1 MANNVKIGT
10 LYYELNAGGNIL
22 DILNKSK
29 KEAIELGKTIDSIN
43 KKEVIKTSNESYN
56 NLIKAKRAAALMA
69 LETDRLAGAAAK
81 AALEQERLARVNEI
95 ASRSADRHAL
105 SQQKLAT
112 ETLRT
117 EAASKKLAASQSSFE
132 RAIGLT
138 NKTMF
143 SQKNL
148 LNQLSNAAGIY
159 FSIYEVARFVKNLA
173 QVSGEFEQQHI
184 ALRAILRDADSA
196 DRIFAQIK
204 DLSVVSPFTFKDLT
218 SYTKQLSAFQ
228 VPINELYDT
237 TKRLADVSAGLG
249 VDMSRIILAYGQVRS
264 ASVLRGQELRQFTEA
279 GIPLVDELARKFGEL
294 ENRVV
299 SASEVFDKISTR
311 QVPFEMVK
319 QVFQEMT
326 DEGGMFYNMQ
336 EKLSESLAG
345 KLSNLTDAYQ
355 IMLSDIGKANDG
367 ILKGGVEAL
376 TSLMNHWEA
385 FADILKTIIASYG
398 VYKASIIT
406 TNALQKVFGKELDFT
421 NAKLKIQ
428 SFLLKSN
435 PWGIA
440 LSAITAIV
448 GAIYSYVSSL
458 NRANRE
464 LLENIT
470 TLNKQKDSVNKIFE
484 ELKKVNEEQQN
495 VAKNI
500 KDANE
505 QQKQSNTLT
514 AKRARLLNELSQKEP
529 EVAKSIKDHADN
541 LEELIKVQERYNA
554 IMDAR
559 KFAEYVIKEP
569 GGWFD
574 DSLLDDL
581 KDFEE
586 QQNKTSLSAAKLELT
601 YTKIREELDK
611 VSKTGN
617 VSNIFG
623 EYKFPENIKREIDN
637 AMTSAENFANKVRS
651 VYDILY
657 NSKREN
663 TKASILFHKIFSED
677 DEKAVVKYIENL
689 ELLNIAEKEAEK
701 ELAEKGEAIRQNLS
715 LKGIDVYAKEN
726 EEYIRSFVKSLS
738 DLTEYGQ
745 KTILTKWNI
754 EFNGKSDP
762 EETLEGWRKELDEIT
777 GKKYTA
783 EIRASVDVKDAVKTL
798 QEQLKE
804 VNDDINKVKPILIN
818 AGYNFDTESLPS
830 ILNEQAKEINESFAR
845 QYKGLKSNQDSLIK
859 GLGLLGA
866 LPTEKTSG
874 KDAVTENLK
883 TQLDLIKDAI
893 SQYKKLRE
901 VMSEEN
907 AVNQVKSIPG
917 FEGVDTKYFKDNG
930 LETALIDSLN
940 KIQNRNTDA
949 ARKVRETWNKEL
961 RNIKADE
968 LTKNI
973 RKELSNIQDY
983 VDRYVSQYNLYEQL
997 LGTTGNRN
1005 LSFRLAFDADTQGLD
1020 ILDFMKGQLEKMLDS
1035 SGYEGLNFFDVL
1047 KMTDE
1052 QKNQL
1057 PNEIQSL
1064 FDSILKKSE
1073 EMKNQTKVQ
1082 VAEAINEYQKYEQE
1096 INSVISKYDD
1106 LIAKAKQLGLSQSD
1120 IGIIEKQKDS
1130 KISDLKFEQFK
1141 KSEDWAL
1148 AFEDLDRLS
1157 TATIKRL
1164 INSFEELKRSEKT
1177 MDIAN
1182 LKELGEVIEKLRG
1195 EVLDRNPFK
1204 ALKDSI
1210 EDYKTASGNLK
1221 DAQKQYD
1228 IIKNGGQVVKGWEF
1242 DKNTNKMIPVY
1253 KSLADAEKEV
1263 TEAQD
1268 KMKKSSKNVGD
1279 AFQVLTQK
1287 IIPVIGA
1294 ASEFTSA
1301 VSDAFAAFGNEDQAD
1316 KWGMASEVIGM
1327 FGQTISDVASKIMTG
1342 DFIGAALSVAALP
1355 AKLAAAFAEFH
1366 DKKLDR
1372 QIKESELQVKKL
1384 ENAYK
1389 NLEWQIER
1397 TYGED
1402 KFKKTGDLVGN
1413 LAAQQMEVAKQL
1425 DLERQKKNQDDEAI
1439 ADYEQQLI
1447 ELHQRMLELAED
1459 VRSQVFD
1466 SVSSMASQ
1474 LGDALT
1480 NAFIN
1485 GENAAKAWG
1494 DTVDDIILNI
1504 IKNMFAVKY
1513 IEPVIQEAFD
1523 KLDND
1528 VDISGAKRIER
1539 QAAINKANVDIKNI
1553 EDEWRRRGLDI
1564 VSEGNREK
1572 FMQAQ
1577 PEYQEYIKIQ
1587 KEIAQNQAEIDRLN
1601 EVTQK
1606 EQLDALKDTGK
1617 FIKEQ
1622 FPEMQEKWDAM
1633 SEGAGITPGSTTAEG
1648 ITKSTQSLTEETGNL
1663 LASYTNAIRADVSVI
1678 RKITEEGEI
1687 RRTNMIKV
1695 YMEALT
1701 QYPNV
1706 FNQIALMQA
1715 DIKRIEANTFRS
1727 ANNSDVILQGVNE
1740 MNTRFRQATTP
1751 GSGIKLNI

>member
-1 MANNVKIGT
+1 MANNVKVGT
-10 LYYELNAGGNIL
+10 LYYELNAGGNLL

-29 KEAIELGKTIDSIN
+29 KEAIDLGKTIESIN

-81 AALEQERLARVNEI
+81 AALEFEKLSNTNEI
-95 ASRSADRHAL
+95 AAKRMKEFAS

-117 EAASKKLAASQSSFE
+117 EAASKKLAASQSGFE

-159 FSIYEVARFVKNLA
+159 FSIYEVGHFVKNLA

-279 GIPLVDELARKFGEL
+279 GIPLVDELAKKFGEL

-319 QVFQEMT
+319 EVFQEMT

-440 LSAITAIV
+440 LSAITAVV

-601 YTKIREELDK
+601 YTKIREIIDQITKSGGYSKELNIGIGKDKLNEINQIIKSTDNYADK
-611 VSKTGN
+611 VLKIQKSLFDVIYSRSYVSTKFFDQKDLNNISDYSKSLTDLKN
-617 VSNIFG
+617 
-623 EYKFPENIKREIDN
+623 
-637 AMTSAENFANKVRS
+637 
-651 VYDILY
+651 
-657 NSKREN
+657 
-663 TKASILFHKIFSED
+663 
-677 DEKAVVKYIENL
+677 
-689 ELLNIAEKEAEK
+689 AEKEAEK
-701 ELAEKGEAIRQNLS
+701 ELTKIGEAIRQNLS

-798 QEQLKE
+798 QEKLKE

-830 ILNEQAKEINESFAR
+830 ILNEQAKEINESFIR

-883 TQLDLIKDAI
+883 TQLDLIKEAI

-907 AVNQVKSIPG
+907 AVNRVKSIPG
-917 FEGVDTKYFKDNG
+917 FESVDTKYFKDNG
-930 LETALIDSLN
+930 LETALTDSLN

-949 ARKVRETWNKEL
+949 AKKVRETWNKEL
-961 RNIKADE
+961 RNIKIDE
-968 LTKNI
+968 FSKNV
-973 RKELSNIQDY
+973 RKELSNIQEY
-983 VDRYVSQYNLYEQL
+983 IDRYVSQYNLYEQL
-997 LGTTGNRN
+997 FGMTGRKD
-1005 LSFRLAFDADTQGLD
+1005 LSWSIAFDADVQGLD
-1020 ILDFMKGQLEKMLDS
+1020 ILDFMKAQLEKMLDS
-1035 SGYEGLNFFDVL
+1035 SGYEGLNFFDIL
-1047 KMTDE
+1047 KLTNE
-1052 QKNQL
+1052 QKSEL
-1057 PNEIQSL
+1057 PKEIQNL
-1064 FDSILKKSE
+1064 FDTIIKKSE
-1073 EMKNQTKVQ
+1073 EMKNQTKIQ
-1082 VAEAINEYQKYEQE
+1082 VAKALNEYQTYEQE
-1096 INSVISKYDD
+1096 IQNVITKYDE
-1106 LIAKAKQLGLSQSD
+1106 LIKKAKEIGTSQAGINALENQKNKEVSD
-1120 IGIIEKQKDS
+1120 KR
-1130 KISDLKFEQFK
+1130 FEQLK
-1141 KSEDWAL
+1141 KSEDWVL

-1157 TATIKRL
+1157 TSTIKRL
-1164 INSFEELKRSEKT
+1164 IQSFEQLKESDKS
-1177 MDIAN
+1177 MDLVN
-1182 LKELGEVIEKLRG
+1182 MKELGQVIENLRR
-1195 EVLDRNPFK
+1195 EVLERNPFNALSKGIKDLAK
-1204 ALKDSI
+1204 AKEEVS
-1210 EDYKTASGNLK
+1210 
-1221 DAQKQYD
+1221 
-1228 IIKNGGQVVKGWEF
+1228 IIKGGGQIIESWEL
-1242 DKNTNKMIPVY
+1242 DKTTNTMIPKY
-1253 KSLADAEKEV
+1253 KSLAKAQNEVVEATDDIENSTEKLIEIF
-1263 TEAQD
+1263 
-1268 KMKKSSKNVGD
+1268 KS
-1279 AFQVLTQK
+1279 AITT
-1287 IIPVIGA
+1287 
-1294 ASEFTSA
+1294 ASELTSA
-1301 VSDAFAAFGNEDQAD
+1301 ISNAFAAFGNEDQAD
-1316 KWGMASEVIGM
+1316 KWDMASKTIGM
-1327 FGQTISDVASKIMTG
+1327 FTDIASKAASG
-1342 DFIGAALSVAALP
+1342 DFVGAALSALSLP

-1372 QIKESELQVKKL
+1372 QIEKSELQVKKL

-1389 NLEWQIER
+1389 NLEWEIER

-1402 KFKKTGDLVGN
+1402 KFKKTGELVGN

-1425 DLERQKKNQDDEAI
+1425 DLERQKKNKDDEAI
-1439 ADYEQQLI
+1439 ADYEQQII
-1447 ELHQRMLELAED
+1447 ELNHQMLELAEN
-1459 VRSQVFD
+1459 VRSKVFD
-1466 SVSSMASQ
+1466 SISSMASE
-1474 LGDALT
+1474 LSNAIV
-1480 NAFIN
+1480 NAFKN
-1485 GENAAKAWG
+1485 GENAATAWG
-1494 DTVDDIILNI
+1494 NTVDDIILNI
-1504 IKNMFAVKY
+1504 VKNMFAVKY
-1513 IEPVIQEAFD
+1513 IEPMIQEAFD

-1687 RRTNMIKV
+1687 RRANMIKV

>member
-1 MANNVKIGT
+1 MANNVKVGT

-29 KEAIELGKTIDSIN
+29 KEAIELGEIINSIN

-81 AALEQERLARVNEI
+81 AALEQERLAKAEANANLSQERQAKTLANLALRKVHLAKRNELLAKEQERLAKTTESLARSEEI
-95 ASRSADRHAL
+95 AIRSADKHAL

-117 EAASKKLAASQSSFE
+117 EAASKKLAASQSGFE

-159 FSIYEVARFVKNLA
+159 FSIYEVGRFVKNLA

-204 DLSVVSPFTFKDLT
+204 NLSVVSPFTFKDLT

-279 GIPLVDELARKFGEL
+279 GIPLVDELAKKFGEL

-319 QVFQEMT
+319 DVFQEMT

-376 TSLMNHWEA
+376 TSLMNHWKD
-385 FADILKTIIASYG
+385 FARILEIVITAYGSYKAAIILVNAAQKVQISLNTISFFMNLSKALGATASNATIAS
-398 VYKASIIT
+398 VAMKSLTTTMLANPAMLFATAISAIVTSFVLFNKEAKNTEEILSDLNKASDEYLNLIDGQNNRVEKLLNT
-406 TNALQKVFGKELDFT
+406 YESLHGKTNLTESEQNKLNYTIKELSSIVPE
-421 NAKLKIQ
+421 AI
-428 SFLLKSN
+428 KSLDEY
-435 PWGIA
+435 GKVLDI
-440 LSAITAIV
+440 
-448 GAIYSYVSSL
+448 
-458 NRANRE
+458 
-464 LLENIT
+464 
-470 TLNKQKDSVNKIFE
+470 DS
-484 ELKKVNEEQQN
+484 
-495 VAKNI
+495 
-500 KDANE
+500 
-505 QQKQSNTLT
+505 
-514 AKRARLLNELSQKEP
+514 
-529 EVAKSIKDHADN
+529 
-541 LEELIKVQERYNA
+541 ELIKQYT
-554 IMDAR
+554 
-559 KFAEYVIKEP
+559 
-569 GGWFD
+569 
-574 DSLLDDL
+574 
-581 KDFEE
+581 EE
-586 QQNKTSLSAAKLELT
+586 QKQYARERLKNNMEDAK
-601 YTKIREELDK
+601 
-611 VSKTGN
+611 
-617 VSNIFG
+617 
-623 EYKFPENIKREIDN
+623 
-637 AMTSAENFANKVRS
+637 
-651 VYDILY
+651 
-657 NSKREN
+657 
-663 TKASILFHKIFSED
+663 
-677 DEKAVVKYIENL
+677 
-689 ELLNIAEKEAEK
+689 K
-701 ELAEKGEAIRQNLS
+701 EL
-715 LKGIDVYAKEN
+715 
-726 EEYIRSFVKSLS
+726 
-738 DLTEYGQ
+738 
-745 KTILTKWNI
+745 
-754 EFNGKSDP
+754 
-762 EETLEGWRKELDEIT
+762 
-777 GKKYTA
+777 
-783 EIRASVDVKDAVKTL
+783 
-798 QEQLKE
+798 EQLKE
-804 VNDDINKVKPILIN
+804 QQAELSSIINNGVALYSRPGEFIGYSKLEGEALKKYQNERADIADKITSLNNQLIKSQKLLNDVLSETPNTEPIKEWVKIANEIAQKDN
-818 AGYNFDTESLPS
+818 AGFEFKVRTDETQLDYIGRLVDSYKEYEEQLKKLSYVNMSEAETIDALTQKIGILKQVFAALGVDIQNFQKGGS
-830 ILNEQAKEINESFAR
+830 NEKN
-845 QYKGLKSNQDSLIK
+845 
-859 GLGLLGA
+859 
-866 LPTEKTSG
+866 

-907 AVNQVKSIPG
+907 AVNRVKSIPG
-917 FEGVDTKYFKDNG
+917 FESVDTKYFKDNG
-930 LETALIDSLN
+930 LETALTDSLN

-949 ARKVRETWNKEL
+949 AKKVRETWNKEL
-961 RNIKADE
+961 RNIKIDE
-968 LTKNI
+968 FSKNV
-973 RKELSNIQDY
+973 RKELSNIQEY
-983 VDRYVSQYNLYEQL
+983 IDRYVSQYNLYEQL
-997 LGTTGNRN
+997 FGMTGRKD
-1005 LSFRLAFDADTQGLD
+1005 LSWSIAFDADVQGLD
-1020 ILDFMKGQLEKMLDS
+1020 ILDFMKAQLEKMLDS
-1035 SGYEGLNFFDVL
+1035 SGYEGLNFFDIL
-1047 KMTDE
+1047 KLTNE
-1052 QKNQL
+1052 QKSEL
-1057 PNEIQSL
+1057 PKEIQNL
-1064 FDSILKKSE
+1064 FDTIIKKSE
-1073 EMKNQTKVQ
+1073 EMKNQTKIQ
-1082 VAEAINEYQKYEQE
+1082 VAKALNEYQTYEQE
-1096 INSVISKYDD
+1096 IQNVITKYDE
-1106 LIAKAKQLGLSQSD
+1106 LIKKAKEIGTSQAGINALENQKNKEVSD
-1120 IGIIEKQKDS
+1120 KR
-1130 KISDLKFEQFK
+1130 FEQLK
-1141 KSEDWAL
+1141 KSEDWVL

-1157 TATIKRL
+1157 TSTIKRL
-1164 INSFEELKRSEKT
+1164 IQSFEQLKESDKS
-1177 MDIAN
+1177 MDLVN
-1182 LKELGEVIEKLRG
+1182 MKELGQVIENLRR
-1195 EVLDRNPFK
+1195 EVLERNPFNALSKGIKDLAK
-1204 ALKDSI
+1204 AKEEVS
-1210 EDYKTASGNLK
+1210 
-1221 DAQKQYD
+1221 
-1228 IIKNGGQVVKGWEF
+1228 IIKGGGQIIESWEL
-1242 DKNTNKMIPVY
+1242 DKTTNTMIPKY
-1253 KSLADAEKEV
+1253 KSLAKAQNEVVEATDDIENSTEKLIEIF
-1263 TEAQD
+1263 
-1268 KMKKSSKNVGD
+1268 KS
-1279 AFQVLTQK
+1279 AITT
-1287 IIPVIGA
+1287 
-1294 ASEFTSA
+1294 ASELTSA
-1301 VSDAFAAFGNEDQAD
+1301 ISNAFAAFGNEDQAD
-1316 KWGMASEVIGM
+1316 KWDMASKTIGM
-1327 FGQTISDVASKIMTG
+1327 FTDIASKAASG
-1342 DFIGAALSVAALP
+1342 DFVGAALSALSLP

-1372 QIKESELQVKKL
+1372 QIEKSELQVKKL

-1389 NLEWQIER
+1389 NLEWEIER

-1402 KFKKTGDLVGN
+1402 KFKKTGELVGN

-1425 DLERQKKNQDDEAI
+1425 DLERQKKNKDDEAI
-1439 ADYEQQLI
+1439 ADYEQQII
-1447 ELHQRMLELAED
+1447 ELNHQMLELAEN
-1459 VRSQVFD
+1459 VRSKVFD
-1466 SVSSMASQ
+1466 SISSMASE
-1474 LGDALT
+1474 LSNAIV
-1480 NAFIN
+1480 NAFKN
-1485 GENAAKAWG
+1485 GENAATAWG
-1494 DTVDDIILNI
+1494 NTVDDIILNI
-1504 IKNMFAVKY
+1504 VKNMFAVKY
-1513 IEPVIQEAFD
+1513 IEPMIQEAFD

-1687 RRTNMIKV
+1687 RRANMIKV

>member
-1 MANNVKIGT
+1 MANNVKVGT
-10 LYYELNAGGNIL
+10 LYYELNAGGNLL

-29 KEAIELGKTIDSIN
+29 KEAIDLGKTIESIN

-117 EAASKKLAASQSSFE
+117 EAASKKLAASQSGFE

-159 FSIYEVARFVKNLA
+159 FSIYEVGRFVKNLA

-279 GIPLVDELARKFGEL
+279 GIPLVDELAKKFGKL
-294 ENRVV
+294 ENEAV

-319 QVFQEMT
+319 EVFQEMT

-574 DSLLDDL
+574 DSLLDNL

-601 YTKIREELDK
+601 YTKIREIIDQITKSGGYSKELNIGIGKDKLNEINQIIKSTDNYADK
-611 VSKTGN
+611 VLKIQKSLFDVIYSRSYVSTKFFDQKDLNNISDYSKSLTDLKN
-617 VSNIFG
+617 
-623 EYKFPENIKREIDN
+623 E
-637 AMTSAENFANKVRS
+637 
-651 VYDILY
+651 
-657 NSKREN
+657 
-663 TKASILFHKIFSED
+663 
-677 DEKAVVKYIENL
+677 
-689 ELLNIAEKEAEK
+689 EKEAEK
-701 ELAEKGEAIRQNLS
+701 ELTKIGEAIRQNLS

-798 QEQLKE
+798 QEKLKE
-804 VNDDINKVKPILIN
+804 VNDDINKIKPILIN

-830 ILNEQAKEINESFAR
+830 ILNEQAKEINESFIR

-883 TQLDLIKDAI
+883 TQLNLIKEAI

-907 AVNQVKSIPG
+907 AVNRVKSIPG
-917 FEGVDTKYFKDNG
+917 FESVDTKYFKDNG
-930 LETALIDSLN
+930 LETALTDSLN

-949 ARKVRETWNKEL
+949 AKKVRETWNKEL
-961 RNIKADE
+961 RNIKIDE
-968 LTKNI
+968 FSKNV
-973 RKELSNIQDY
+973 RKELFNIQEY
-983 VDRYVSQYNLYEQL
+983 IDRYVSQYNLYEQL
-997 LGTTGNRN
+997 FGMTGRKD
-1005 LSFRLAFDADTQGLD
+1005 LSWSIAFDADVQGLD
-1020 ILDFMKGQLEKMLDS
+1020 ILDFMKAQLEKMLDS
-1035 SGYEGLNFFDVL
+1035 SGYEGLNFFDIL
-1047 KMTDE
+1047 KLTNE
-1052 QKNQL
+1052 QKSEL
-1057 PNEIQSL
+1057 PKEIQNL
-1064 FDSILKKSE
+1064 FDTIIKKSE
-1073 EMKNQTKVQ
+1073 EMKNQTKIQ
-1082 VAEAINEYQKYEQE
+1082 VAKALNEYQTYEQE
-1096 INSVISKYDD
+1096 IQNVITKYDE
-1106 LIAKAKQLGLSQSD
+1106 LIKKAKEIGTSQAGINALENQKNKEVSD
-1120 IGIIEKQKDS
+1120 KR
-1130 KISDLKFEQFK
+1130 FEQLK
-1141 KSEDWAL
+1141 KSEDWVL

-1157 TATIKRL
+1157 TSTIKRL
-1164 INSFEELKRSEKT
+1164 IQSFEQLKESDKS
-1177 MDIAN
+1177 MDLVN
-1182 LKELGEVIEKLRG
+1182 MKELGQVIENLRR
-1195 EVLDRNPFK
+1195 EVLERNPFNALSKGIKDLAK
-1204 ALKDSI
+1204 AKEEVS
-1210 EDYKTASGNLK
+1210 
-1221 DAQKQYD
+1221 
-1228 IIKNGGQVVKGWEF
+1228 IIKGGGQIIESWEL
-1242 DKNTNKMIPVY
+1242 DKTTNTMIPKY
-1253 KSLADAEKEV
+1253 KSLAKAQNEVVEATNDIENSTEKLIEIF
-1263 TEAQD
+1263 
-1268 KMKKSSKNVGD
+1268 KS
-1279 AFQVLTQK
+1279 AITT
-1287 IIPVIGA
+1287 
-1294 ASEFTSA
+1294 ASELTSA
-1301 VSDAFAAFGNEDQAD
+1301 ISNAFAAFGNEDQAD
-1316 KWGMASEVIGM
+1316 KWDMASKTIGM
-1327 FGQTISDVASKIMTG
+1327 FTDIASKAASG
-1342 DFIGAALSVAALP
+1342 DFVGAALSALSLP

-1372 QIKESELQVKKL
+1372 QIEKSALQVKKL

-1389 NLEWQIER
+1389 NLEWEIER

-1402 KFKKTGDLVGN
+1402 KFKKTGELVGN

-1425 DLERQKKNQDDEAI
+1425 DLERQKKNKDDEAI
-1439 ADYEQQLI
+1439 ADYEQQII
-1447 ELHQRMLELAED
+1447 ELNHQMLELAEN
-1459 VRSQVFD
+1459 VRSKVFD
-1466 SVSSMASQ
+1466 SISSMASE
-1474 LGDALT
+1474 LSNAIV
-1480 NAFIN
+1480 NAFKN
-1485 GENAAKAWG
+1485 GENAATAWG
-1494 DTVDDIILNI
+1494 NTVDDIILNI
-1504 IKNMFAVKY
+1504 VKNMFAVKY
-1513 IEPVIQEAFD
+1513 IEPMIQEAFD

>member
-1 MANNVKIGT
+1 MANNVKVGT

-29 KEAIELGKTIDSIN
+29 KEAIELGEIINSIN

-117 EAASKKLAASQSSFE
+117 EAASKKLAASQSGFE

-159 FSIYEVARFVKNLA
+159 FSIYEVGRFVKNLA

-279 GIPLVDELARKFGEL
+279 GIPLVDELAKKFGKL
-294 ENRVV
+294 ENEAV

-319 QVFQEMT
+319 EVFQEMT

-574 DSLLDDL
+574 DSLLDNL

-601 YTKIREELDK
+601 YTKIREIIDQITKSGGYSKELNIGIGKDKLNEINQIIKSTDNYADK
-611 VSKTGN
+611 VLKIQKSLFDVIYSRSYVSTKFFDQKDLNNISDYSKSLTDLKN
-617 VSNIFG
+617 
-623 EYKFPENIKREIDN
+623 E
-637 AMTSAENFANKVRS
+637 
-651 VYDILY
+651 
-657 NSKREN
+657 
-663 TKASILFHKIFSED
+663 
-677 DEKAVVKYIENL
+677 
-689 ELLNIAEKEAEK
+689 EKEAEK
-701 ELAEKGEAIRQNLS
+701 ELTKIGEAIRQNLS

-798 QEQLKE
+798 QEKLKE
-804 VNDDINKVKPILIN
+804 VNDDINKIKPILIN

-830 ILNEQAKEINESFAR
+830 ILNEQAKEINESFIR

-883 TQLDLIKDAI
+883 TQLDLIKEAI

-907 AVNQVKSIPG
+907 AVNRVKSIPG
-917 FEGVDTKYFKDNG
+917 FESVDTKYFKDNG
-930 LETALIDSLN
+930 LETALTDSLN

-949 ARKVRETWNKEL
+949 AKKVRETWNKEL
-961 RNIKADE
+961 RNIKIDE
-968 LTKNI
+968 FSKNV
-973 RKELSNIQDY
+973 RKELSNIQEY
-983 VDRYVSQYNLYEQL
+983 IDRYVSQYNLYEQL
-997 LGTTGNRN
+997 FGMTGRKD
-1005 LSFRLAFDADTQGLD
+1005 LSWSIAFDADIQGLD
-1020 ILDFMKGQLEKMLDS
+1020 ILDFMKAQLEKMLDS
-1035 SGYEGLNFFDVL
+1035 SGYEGLNFFDIL
-1047 KMTDE
+1047 KLTNE
-1052 QKNQL
+1052 QKSEL
-1057 PNEIQSL
+1057 PKEIQNL
-1064 FDSILKKSE
+1064 FDTIIKKSE
-1073 EMKNQTKVQ
+1073 EMKNQTKIQ
-1082 VAEAINEYQKYEQE
+1082 VAKALNEYQTYEQE
-1096 INSVISKYDD
+1096 IQNVITKYDE
-1106 LIAKAKQLGLSQSD
+1106 LIKKAKEIGTSQAGINALENQKNKEVSD
-1120 IGIIEKQKDS
+1120 KR
-1130 KISDLKFEQFK
+1130 FEQLK
-1141 KSEDWAL
+1141 KSEDWVL

-1157 TATIKRL
+1157 TSTIKRL
-1164 INSFEELKRSEKT
+1164 IQSFEQLKESDKS
-1177 MDIAN
+1177 MDLVN
-1182 LKELGEVIEKLRG
+1182 MKELGQVIENLRR
-1195 EVLDRNPFK
+1195 EVLERNPFK
-1204 ALKDSI
+1204 ALSKGIKDLAKAKEEVS
-1210 EDYKTASGNLK
+1210 
-1221 DAQKQYD
+1221 
-1228 IIKNGGQVVKGWEF
+1228 IIKGGGQIIESWEL
-1242 DKNTNKMIPVY
+1242 DKTTNTMIPKY
-1253 KSLADAEKEV
+1253 KSLAKVQNEVVEATDDIENSTEKLIEIF
-1263 TEAQD
+1263 
-1268 KMKKSSKNVGD
+1268 KSAITS
-1279 AFQVLTQK
+1279 
-1287 IIPVIGA
+1287 
-1294 ASEFTSA
+1294 ASELTSA
-1301 VSDAFAAFGNEDQAD
+1301 VSNAFAAFGNEDQAD
-1316 KWGMASEVIGM
+1316 KWGMASEAIEM
-1327 FGQTISDVASKIMTG
+1327 FGDTISDVASKIMTG
-1342 DFIGAALSVAALP
+1342 DFIGAALSIAALP

-1372 QIKESELQVKKL
+1372 QIEKSALQVKKL

-1402 KFKKTGDLVGN
+1402 KFKKTGES
-1413 LAAQQMEVAKQL
+1413 LANIRQQQAEISRQL

-1439 ADYEQQLI
+1439 ADYEQQSI
-1447 ELHQRMLELAED
+1447 ELEQQAAE
-1459 VRSQVFD
+1459 VIENVKSQVFD

-1474 LGDALT
+1474 LGNALT
-1480 NAFIN
+1480 DAFRN

-1494 DTVDDIILNI
+1494 DTVDDIIANVI
-1504 IKNMFAVKY
+1504 TNMFVVKY
-1513 IEPVIQEAFD
+1513 IEPKIKEMMDQ
-1523 KLDND
+1523 LDID
-1528 VDISGAKRIER
+1528 ADLSGAKRLEY
-1539 QAAINKANVDIKNI
+1539 QNALNKAEIDRDRILN
-1553 EDEWRRRGLDI
+1553 EWWLRQQRGNFN
-1564 VSEGNREK
+1564 G
-1572 FMQAQ
+1572 MQNQ
-1577 PEYQEYIKIQ
+1577 PEYQEYIKILGEIEHYQ
-1587 KEIAQNQAEIDRLN
+1587 KEIARLN
-1601 EVTQK
+1601 GMSDEEISEYVK
-1606 EQLDALKDTGK
+1606 EFGTS
-1617 FIKEQ
+1617 IKELS
-1622 FPEMQEKWDAM
+1622 PMW
-1633 SEGAGITPGSTTAEG
+1633 SEDLAETLKAAGITPGSTTAEG
-1648 ITKSTQSLTEETGNL
+1648 ITKSAQSLTEETGNL

-1687 RRTNMIKV
+1687 RRANMIKV

>member
-1 MANNVKIGT
+1 MANNVKVGT
-10 LYYELNAGGNIL
+10 LYYELNAGGDLL

-43 KKEVIKTSNESYN
+43 KKEVIKSSNESYN

-69 LETDRLAGAAAK
+69 LETDRLAGTAAK
-81 AALEQERLARVNEI
+81 ASLEFEKLSKTSEI
-95 ASRSADRHAL
+95 VTKNMEEFAS

-117 EAASKKLAASQSSFE
+117 EAVSKKLAASQSSFE

-204 DLSVVSPFTFKDLT
+204 GLSVISPFTFKDLT

-367 ILKGGVEAL
+367 ILKGSVEAL
-376 TSLMNHWEA
+376 TSLMEHWET

-398 VYKASIIT
+398 VYKANIIA
-406 TNALQKVFGKELDFT
+406 TNVLQKVFGKELDFT
-421 NAKLKIQ
+421 NAKLKVQ

-448 GAIYSYVSSL
+448 GGIYTYVSSI
-458 NRANRE
+458 NRANE
-464 LLENIT
+464 EFLENIT
-470 TLNKQKDSVNKIFE
+470 TLNKQKDAVNNIFE
-484 ELKKVNEEQQN
+484 ELKKVNKEQQN
-495 VAKNI
+495 VTNNV

-505 QQKQSNTLT
+505 QQKQSNALA
-514 AKRARLLNELSQKEP
+514 AKRARLLDELSQKEP

-554 IMDAR
+554 IMNAR

-574 DSLLDDL
+574 DGLLDDL

-586 QQNKTSLSAAKLELT
+586 QQNKTNLSAAKLELT
-601 YTKIREELDK
+601 YTKIREIIDQITRSGGYSKELNIGIGKNKLNEINQIIKSTDNYADK
-611 VSKTGN
+611 VIKIQKSLFDVIYSRSYVSTKFFDQKDLNNIREYSKSLTDL
-617 VSNIFG
+617 
-623 EYKFPENIKREIDN
+623 EN
-637 AMTSAENFANKVRS
+637 S
-651 VYDILY
+651 
-657 NSKREN
+657 
-663 TKASILFHKIFSED
+663 
-677 DEKAVVKYIENL
+677 
-689 ELLNIAEKEAEK
+689 EKEVEK
-701 ELAEKGEAIRQNLS
+701 ELTETGEKIRQNLS
-715 LKGIDVYAKEN
+715 LNGIDVYAKEN
-726 EEYIRSFVKSLS
+726 EEDVRSFVKSLS

-783 EIRASVDVKDAVKTL
+783 EIKASVDVKDAVKTL

-830 ILNEQAKEINESFAR
+830 ILNEQAKEINESFVR

-883 TQLDLIKDAI
+883 TQLDLIKEAI

-907 AVNQVKSIPG
+907 AVNQVKSILG

-961 RNIKADE
+961 RNIKTDE

-997 LGTTGNRN
+997 FGMTGRKD
-1005 LSFRLAFDADTQGLD
+1005 LSWSIAFDADVQGLD
-1020 ILDFMKGQLEKMLDS
+1020 ILDFMKAQLEKMLDS
-1035 SGYEGLNFFDVL
+1035 SGYERLNFFDIL
-1047 KMTDE
+1047 KLTNK
-1052 QKNQL
+1052 QKSEL
-1057 PNEIQSL
+1057 PKEIQNL
-1064 FDSILKKSE
+1064 FNTIIKKSE
-1073 EMKNQTKVQ
+1073 EMKNQTKIQ
-1082 VAEAINEYQKYEQE
+1082 VAKALNEYQTYEQE
-1096 INSVISKYDD
+1096 IQNVITKYDE
-1106 LIAKAKQLGLSQSD
+1106 LIKKAKEIGTSQAGINALENQKNKEVSD
-1120 IGIIEKQKDS
+1120 KR
-1130 KISDLKFEQFK
+1130 FEQLK
-1141 KSEDWAL
+1141 KSEDWVL

-1157 TATIKRL
+1157 TSTIERL
-1164 INSFEELKRSEKT
+1164 IQNFEQLKESDKS
-1177 MDIAN
+1177 MDLVN
-1182 LKELGEVIEKLRG
+1182 MKELGQVIENLRR
-1195 EVLDRNPFK
+1195 EVLERNPFK
-1204 ALKDSI
+1204 ALSKSI
-1210 EDYKTASGNLK
+1210 TAYRNSSKKLAK
-1221 DAQKQYD
+1221 AKEEVS
-1228 IIKNGGQVVKGWEF
+1228 IIKEGGQIIESWEL
-1242 DKNTNKMIPVY
+1242 DKTTNTIIPKY
-1253 KSLADAEKEV
+1253 KSLAKASADVEK
-1263 TEAQD
+1263 AQEGQR
-1268 KMKKSSKNVGD
+1268 KSFKDLMDIEDDYIKITASAIASTSELASAISN
-1279 AFQVLTQK
+1279 AFT
-1287 IIPVIGA
+1287 
-1294 ASEFTSA
+1294 
-1301 VSDAFAAFGNEDQAD
+1301 AFGNDEQAD
-1316 KWGMASEVIGM
+1316 KWDMASKTIGM
-1327 FGQTISDVASKIMTG
+1327 IGNIASQVASGNIV
-1342 DFIGAALSVAALP
+1342 GAAISTLALP
-1355 AKLAAAFAEFH
+1355 ANLAAAFAEFH

-1372 QIKESELQVKKL
+1372 QIEESELQVKKL

-1389 NLEWQIER
+1389 NLEWEIER

-1402 KFKKTGDLVGN
+1402 KFKKTGELVGN

-1425 DLERQKKNQDDEAI
+1425 DLERQKKNKDDEAI
-1439 ADYEQQLI
+1439 ADYEQQII
-1447 ELHQRMLELAED
+1447 ELNHQMLELAEN
-1459 VRSQVFD
+1459 VRSKVFD
-1466 SVSSMASQ
+1466 SISSMASE
-1474 LGDALT
+1474 LSNAIV
-1480 NAFIN
+1480 NAFKN
-1485 GENAAKAWG
+1485 GENAATAWG
-1494 DTVDDIILNI
+1494 NTVDDIILNI
-1504 IKNMFAVKY
+1504 VKNMFAVKY
-1513 IEPVIQEAFD
+1513 IEPMIQEAFD

-1539 QAAINKANVDIKNI
+1539 QAAIDKANVDIKNI
-1553 EDEWRRRGLDI
+1553 ENEWKRRGLDR

-1606 EQLDALKDTGK
+1606 EQLDALKDTGE

-1622 FPEMQEKWDAM
+1622 FPEIQEKWDAM
-1633 SEGAGITPGSTTAEG
+1633 AEGAGITPGSTTAEG
-1648 ITKSTQSLTEETGNL
+1648 ITKSAQSLTEETGNL

-1678 RKITEEGEI
+1678 RRIAEEGEI
-1687 RRTNMIKV
+1687 RRANMIKV

>member
-1 MANNVKIGT
+1 MANNVKVGT
-10 LYYELNAGGNIL
+10 LYYELNAGGNLL

-29 KEAIELGKTIDSIN
+29 KEAIDLGKTIESIN
-43 KKEVIKTSNESYN
+43 KKEFIKTSNKSYN
-56 NLIKAKRAAALMA
+56 NLTKAKRVAALMA

-117 EAASKKLAASQSSFE
+117 EAASKKLAASQSGFE

-159 FSIYEVARFVKNLA
+159 FSIYEVGRFVKNLA

-204 DLSVVSPFTFKDLT
+204 DLSVISPFTFKDLT

-279 GIPLVDELARKFGEL
+279 GIPLVDELAKKFGEL

-319 QVFQEMT
+319 DVFQEMT

-435 PWGIA
+435 PWSIA

-754 EFNGKSDP
+754 EFNGKSNP

-798 QEQLKE
+798 QEKLKE
-804 VNDDINKVKPILIN
+804 VNDDINKIKPILIN

-830 ILNEQAKEINESFAR
+830 ILNEQAKEINESFIR

-883 TQLDLIKDAI
+883 TQLNLIKEAI

-907 AVNQVKSIPG
+907 AVNRVKSIPG
-917 FEGVDTKYFKDNG
+917 FESVDTKYFKDNG
-930 LETALIDSLN
+930 LETALTDSLN

-949 ARKVRETWNKEL
+949 AKKVRETWNKEL
-961 RNIKADE
+961 RNIKIDE
-968 LTKNI
+968 FSKNV
-973 RKELSNIQDY
+973 RKELFNIQEY
-983 VDRYVSQYNLYEQL
+983 IDRYVSQYNLYEQL
-997 LGTTGNRN
+997 FGMTGRKD
-1005 LSFRLAFDADTQGLD
+1005 LSWSIAFDADVQGLD
-1020 ILDFMKGQLEKMLDS
+1020 ILDFMKAQLEKMLDS
-1035 SGYEGLNFFDVL
+1035 SGYEGLNFFDIL
-1047 KMTDE
+1047 KLTNE
-1052 QKNQL
+1052 QKSEL
-1057 PNEIQSL
+1057 PKEIQNL
-1064 FDSILKKSE
+1064 FDTIIKKSE
-1073 EMKNQTKVQ
+1073 EMKNQTKIQ
-1082 VAEAINEYQKYEQE
+1082 VAKALNEYQTYEQE
-1096 INSVISKYDD
+1096 IQNVITKYDE
-1106 LIAKAKQLGLSQSD
+1106 LIKKAKEIGTSQAGINALENQKNKEVSD
-1120 IGIIEKQKDS
+1120 KR
-1130 KISDLKFEQFK
+1130 FEQLK
-1141 KSEDWAL
+1141 KSEDWVL

-1157 TATIKRL
+1157 TSTIKRL
-1164 INSFEELKRSEKT
+1164 IQSFEQLKESDKS
-1177 MDIAN
+1177 MDLVN
-1182 LKELGEVIEKLRG
+1182 MKELGQVIENLRR
-1195 EVLDRNPFK
+1195 EVLERNPFNALSKGIKDLAK
-1204 ALKDSI
+1204 AKEEVS
-1210 EDYKTASGNLK
+1210 
-1221 DAQKQYD
+1221 
-1228 IIKNGGQVVKGWEF
+1228 IIKGGGQIIESWEL
-1242 DKNTNKMIPVY
+1242 DKTTNTMIPKY
-1253 KSLADAEKEV
+1253 KSLAKAQNEVVEATNDIENSTEKLIEIF
-1263 TEAQD
+1263 
-1268 KMKKSSKNVGD
+1268 KS
-1279 AFQVLTQK
+1279 AITT
-1287 IIPVIGA
+1287 
-1294 ASEFTSA
+1294 ASELTSA
-1301 VSDAFAAFGNEDQAD
+1301 ISNAFAAFGNEDQAD
-1316 KWGMASEVIGM
+1316 KWDMASKTIGM
-1327 FGQTISDVASKIMTG
+1327 FTDIASKAASG
-1342 DFIGAALSVAALP
+1342 DFVGAALSALSLP

-1372 QIKESELQVKKL
+1372 QIEKSALQVKKL

-1389 NLEWQIER
+1389 NLEWEIER

-1402 KFKKTGDLVGN
+1402 KFKKTGELVGN

-1425 DLERQKKNQDDEAI
+1425 DLERQKKNKDDEAI
-1439 ADYEQQLI
+1439 ADYEQQII
-1447 ELHQRMLELAED
+1447 ELNHQMLELAEN
-1459 VRSQVFD
+1459 VRSKVFD
-1466 SVSSMASQ
+1466 SISSMASE
-1474 LGDALT
+1474 LSNAIV
-1480 NAFIN
+1480 NAFKN
-1485 GENAAKAWG
+1485 GENAATAWG
-1494 DTVDDIILNI
+1494 NTVDDIILNI
-1504 IKNMFAVKY
+1504 VKNMFAVKY
-1513 IEPVIQEAFD
+1513 IEPMIQEAFD

>member
-1 MANNVKIGT
+1 MANNVKVGT
-10 LYYELNAGGNIL
+10 LYYELNAGGNLL

-29 KEAIELGKTIDSIN
+29 KEAIDLGKTIESIN

-117 EAASKKLAASQSSFE
+117 EAASKKLAASQSGFE

-159 FSIYEVARFVKNLA
+159 FSIYEVGRFVKNLA

-279 GIPLVDELARKFGEL
+279 GIPLVDELAKKFGEL

-319 QVFQEMT
+319 EVFQEMT

-376 TSLMNHWEA
+376 TSLMNHWKD
-385 FADILKTIIASYG
+385 FARILEIVITAYGSYKAAIILVNAAQKVQISLNTISFFMNLSKALGATASNATIAS
-398 VYKASIIT
+398 VAMKSLTTTMLANPAMLFATAISAIVTSFVLFNKEAKNTEEILSDLNKASDEYLNLIDGQNNRVEKLLNT
-406 TNALQKVFGKELDFT
+406 YESLHGKTNLTESEQNKLNYTIKELSSIVPE
-421 NAKLKIQ
+421 AI
-428 SFLLKSN
+428 KSLDEY
-435 PWGIA
+435 GKVLDI
-440 LSAITAIV
+440 
-448 GAIYSYVSSL
+448 
-458 NRANRE
+458 
-464 LLENIT
+464 
-470 TLNKQKDSVNKIFE
+470 DS
-484 ELKKVNEEQQN
+484 
-495 VAKNI
+495 
-500 KDANE
+500 
-505 QQKQSNTLT
+505 
-514 AKRARLLNELSQKEP
+514 
-529 EVAKSIKDHADN
+529 
-541 LEELIKVQERYNA
+541 ELIKQYT
-554 IMDAR
+554 
-559 KFAEYVIKEP
+559 
-569 GGWFD
+569 
-574 DSLLDDL
+574 
-581 KDFEE
+581 EE
-586 QQNKTSLSAAKLELT
+586 QKQYAHERLKNNMEDAK
-601 YTKIREELDK
+601 
-611 VSKTGN
+611 
-617 VSNIFG
+617 
-623 EYKFPENIKREIDN
+623 
-637 AMTSAENFANKVRS
+637 
-651 VYDILY
+651 
-657 NSKREN
+657 
-663 TKASILFHKIFSED
+663 
-677 DEKAVVKYIENL
+677 
-689 ELLNIAEKEAEK
+689 K
-701 ELAEKGEAIRQNLS
+701 EL
-715 LKGIDVYAKEN
+715 
-726 EEYIRSFVKSLS
+726 
-738 DLTEYGQ
+738 
-745 KTILTKWNI
+745 
-754 EFNGKSDP
+754 
-762 EETLEGWRKELDEIT
+762 
-777 GKKYTA
+777 
-783 EIRASVDVKDAVKTL
+783 
-798 QEQLKE
+798 EQLKE
-804 VNDDINKVKPILIN
+804 QQAELSSIINNGVALYSRPGEFIGYSKLEGEALKKYQNERADIADKITSLNNQLIKSQKLLNDVLSETPNTEPIKEWVKIANEIAQKDN
-818 AGYNFDTESLPS
+818 AGFEFKVRTDETQLDYIGRLVDSYKEYEEQLKKLSYVNMSEAETIDALTQKIGILKQVFAALGVDIQNFQKGGS
-830 ILNEQAKEINESFAR
+830 NEKN
-845 QYKGLKSNQDSLIK
+845 
-859 GLGLLGA
+859 
-866 LPTEKTSG
+866 

-883 TQLDLIKDAI
+883 TQLDLIKEAI

-907 AVNQVKSIPG
+907 AVNRVKSIPG
-917 FEGVDTKYFKDNG
+917 FESVDTKYFKDNG
-930 LETALIDSLN
+930 LETALTDSLN

-949 ARKVRETWNKEL
+949 AKKVRETWNKEL
-961 RNIKADE
+961 RNIKIDE
-968 LTKNI
+968 FSKNV
-973 RKELSNIQDY
+973 RKELSNIQEY
-983 VDRYVSQYNLYEQL
+983 IDRYVSQYNLYEQL
-997 LGTTGNRN
+997 FGMTGRKD
-1005 LSFRLAFDADTQGLD
+1005 LSWSIAFDADVQGLD
-1020 ILDFMKGQLEKMLDS
+1020 ILDFMKAQLEKMLDS
-1035 SGYEGLNFFDVL
+1035 SGYEGLNFFDIL
-1047 KMTDE
+1047 KLTNE
-1052 QKNQL
+1052 QKSEL
-1057 PNEIQSL
+1057 PKEIQNL
-1064 FDSILKKSE
+1064 FDTIIKKSE
-1073 EMKNQTKVQ
+1073 EMKNQTKIQ
-1082 VAEAINEYQKYEQE
+1082 VAKALNEYQTYEQE
-1096 INSVISKYDD
+1096 IQNVITKYDE
-1106 LIAKAKQLGLSQSD
+1106 LIKKAKEIGTSQAGINALENQKNKEVSD
-1120 IGIIEKQKDS
+1120 KR
-1130 KISDLKFEQFK
+1130 FEQLK
-1141 KSEDWAL
+1141 KSEDWVL

-1157 TATIKRL
+1157 TSTIKRL
-1164 INSFEELKRSEKT
+1164 IQSFEQLKESDKS
-1177 MDIAN
+1177 MDLVN
-1182 LKELGEVIEKLRG
+1182 MKELGQVIENLRR
-1195 EVLDRNPFK
+1195 EVLERNPFK
-1204 ALKDSI
+1204 ALSESITEYRNSSKDLAKAKEEVS
-1210 EDYKTASGNLK
+1210 
-1221 DAQKQYD
+1221 
-1228 IIKNGGQVVKGWEF
+1228 IIKGGGQIIESWEL
-1242 DKNTNKMIPVY
+1242 DKTTNTMIPKY
-1253 KSLADAEKEV
+1253 KSLAKASSDVEK
-1263 TEAQD
+1263 AQEGQR
-1268 KMKKSSKNVGD
+1268 KSFKDLIDIEDNYIKITASAIASTSELASAISN
-1279 AFQVLTQK
+1279 AFT
-1287 IIPVIGA
+1287 
-1294 ASEFTSA
+1294 
-1301 VSDAFAAFGNEDQAD
+1301 AFGNDEQAD
-1316 KWGMASEVIGM
+1316 KWGMASEAIGM
-1327 FGQTISDVASKIMTG
+1327 FGNIASQVASGNIA
-1342 DFIGAALSVAALP
+1342 GAAISALALP
-1355 AKLAAAFAEFH
+1355 ANLAAAFAEFH

-1372 QIKESELQVKKL
+1372 QIEKSELQVKKL

-1389 NLEWQIER
+1389 NLEWEIER

-1402 KFKKTGDLVGN
+1402 KFKKTGELVGN

-1425 DLERQKKNQDDEAI
+1425 DLERQKKNKDDEAI
-1439 ADYEQQLI
+1439 ADYEQQII
-1447 ELHQRMLELAED
+1447 ELNHQMLELAEN
-1459 VRSQVFD
+1459 VRSKVFD
-1466 SVSSMASQ
+1466 SISSMASE
-1474 LGDALT
+1474 LSNAIV
-1480 NAFIN
+1480 NAFKN
-1485 GENAAKAWG
+1485 GENAATAWG
-1494 DTVDDIILNI
+1494 NTVDDIILNI
-1504 IKNMFAVKY
+1504 VKNMFTVKY
-1513 IEPVIQEAFD
+1513 IEPMIQEAFD

-1553 EDEWRRRGLDI
+1553 EDEWRRRGLDA

-1622 FPEMQEKWDAM
+1622 FPEIQEKWDAM

-1648 ITKSTQSLTEETGNL
+1648 ITKSTQSLTEEPGNL

-1687 RRTNMIKV
+1687 RRANMIKV

>member
-1 MANNVKIGT
+1 MANNVKVGT
-10 LYYELNAGGNIL
+10 LYYELNAGGNLL

-29 KEAIELGKTIDSIN
+29 KEAIDLGKTIESIN
-43 KKEVIKTSNESYN
+43 KKEFIKTSNKSYN
-56 NLIKAKRAAALMA
+56 NLTKAKRVAALMA

-117 EAASKKLAASQSSFE
+117 EAASKKLAASQSGFE

-159 FSIYEVARFVKNLA
+159 FSIYEVGRFVKNLA

-204 DLSVVSPFTFKDLT
+204 DLSVISPFTFKDLT

-279 GIPLVDELARKFGEL
+279 GIPLVDELAKKFGEL

-319 QVFQEMT
+319 DVFQEMT

-601 YTKIREELDK
+601 YTKIREIIDQITKSGGYSKELNIGIGKDKLNEINQIIKSTDNYADK
-611 VSKTGN
+611 VLKIQKSLFDVIYSRSYVSTKFFDQKDLNNISDYSKSLTDLKN
-617 VSNIFG
+617 
-623 EYKFPENIKREIDN
+623 
-637 AMTSAENFANKVRS
+637 
-651 VYDILY
+651 
-657 NSKREN
+657 
-663 TKASILFHKIFSED
+663 
-677 DEKAVVKYIENL
+677 
-689 ELLNIAEKEAEK
+689 AEKEAEK
-701 ELAEKGEAIRQNLS
+701 ELTKIGEAIRQNLS

-762 EETLEGWRKELDEIT
+762 KETLEGWRKELDEIT

-798 QEQLKE
+798 QEKLKE
-804 VNDDINKVKPILIN
+804 VNDDINKIKPILIN

-830 ILNEQAKEINESFAR
+830 ILNEQAKEINESFIR

-883 TQLDLIKDAI
+883 TQLDLIKEAI

-907 AVNQVKSIPG
+907 AVNRVKSIPG
-917 FEGVDTKYFKDNG
+917 FESVNTKYFKDNG
-930 LETALIDSLN
+930 LETALTDSLN

-949 ARKVRETWNKEL
+949 AKKVRETWNKEL
-961 RNIKADE
+961 RNIKIDE
-968 LTKNI
+968 FSKNV
-973 RKELSNIQDY
+973 RKELSNIQEY
-983 VDRYVSQYNLYEQL
+983 IDRYVSQYNLYEQL
-997 LGTTGNRN
+997 FGMTGRKD
-1005 LSFRLAFDADTQGLD
+1005 LSWSIAFDADVQGLD
-1020 ILDFMKGQLEKMLDS
+1020 ILDFMKAQLEKMLDS
-1035 SGYEGLNFFDVL
+1035 SGYEGLNFFDIL
-1047 KMTDE
+1047 KLTTE
-1052 QKNQL
+1052 QKSEL
-1057 PNEIQSL
+1057 PKEIQNL
-1064 FDSILKKSE
+1064 FDTIIKKSE
-1073 EMKNQTKVQ
+1073 EMKNQTKIQ
-1082 VAEAINEYQKYEQE
+1082 VAKALNEYQTYEQE
-1096 INSVISKYDD
+1096 IQNVITKYDE
-1106 LIAKAKQLGLSQSD
+1106 LIKKAKEIGTSQAGINALENQKNKEVSD
-1120 IGIIEKQKDS
+1120 KR
-1130 KISDLKFEQFK
+1130 FEQLK
-1141 KSEDWAL
+1141 KSEDWVL

-1157 TATIKRL
+1157 TSTIKRL
-1164 INSFEELKRSEKT
+1164 IQSFEQLKESDKS
-1177 MDIAN
+1177 MDLVN
-1182 LKELGEVIEKLRG
+1182 MKELGQVIENLRR
-1195 EVLDRNPFK
+1195 EVLERNPFNALSKGIKDLAK
-1204 ALKDSI
+1204 AKEEVS
-1210 EDYKTASGNLK
+1210 
-1221 DAQKQYD
+1221 
-1228 IIKNGGQVVKGWEF
+1228 IIKGGGQIIESWEL
-1242 DKNTNKMIPVY
+1242 DKTTNTMIPKY
-1253 KSLADAEKEV
+1253 KSLAKAQNEVVEATNDIENSTEKLIEIF
-1263 TEAQD
+1263 
-1268 KMKKSSKNVGD
+1268 KS
-1279 AFQVLTQK
+1279 AITT
-1287 IIPVIGA
+1287 
-1294 ASEFTSA
+1294 ASELTSA
-1301 VSDAFAAFGNEDQAD
+1301 ISNAFAAFGNEDQAD
-1316 KWGMASEVIGM
+1316 KWDMASKTIGM
-1327 FGQTISDVASKIMTG
+1327 FTDIASKAASG
-1342 DFIGAALSVAALP
+1342 DFVGAALSALSLP

-1372 QIKESELQVKKL
+1372 QIEKSELQVKKL

-1389 NLEWQIER
+1389 NLEWEIER

-1402 KFKKTGDLVGN
+1402 KFKKTGELVGN

-1425 DLERQKKNQDDEAI
+1425 DLERQKKNKDDEAI
-1439 ADYEQQLI
+1439 ADYEQQII
-1447 ELHQRMLELAED
+1447 ELNHQMLELAEN
-1459 VRSQVFD
+1459 VRSKVFD
-1466 SVSSMASQ
+1466 SISSMASE
-1474 LGDALT
+1474 LSNAIV
-1480 NAFIN
+1480 NAFKN
-1485 GENAAKAWG
+1485 GENAATAWG
-1494 DTVDDIILNI
+1494 NTVDDIILNI
-1504 IKNMFAVKY
+1504 VKNMFAVKY
-1513 IEPVIQEAFD
+1513 IEPMIQEAFD

>member
-1 MANNVKIGT
+1 MANNVKVGT

-56 NLIKAKRAAALMA
+56 NLIEAKRAAALMA

-81 AALEQERLARVNEI
+81 AALEQE
-95 ASRSADRHAL
+95 
-105 SQQKLAT
+105 KLAT

-218 SYTKQLSAFQ
+218 NYTKQLSAFQ

-279 GIPLVDELARKFGEL
+279 GIPLVDELAKKFGEL

-376 TSLMNHWEA
+376 TSLMEHWET

-398 VYKASIIT
+398 VYKANIIA
-406 TNALQKVFGKELDFT
+406 TNVLQKVFGKELDFT
-421 NAKLKIQ
+421 NAKLKVQ

-448 GAIYSYVSSL
+448 GGIYTYVSSI
-458 NRANRE
+458 NRANEE

-470 TLNKQKDSVNKIFE
+470 TLNKQKDAVNNIFE
-484 ELKKVNEEQQN
+484 ELKKVNKEQQN
-495 VAKNI
+495 VTNNV

-505 QQKQSNTLT
+505 QQKQSNALA
-514 AKRARLLNELSQKEP
+514 AKRARLLDELSQKEP

-554 IMDAR
+554 IMNAR

-574 DSLLDDL
+574 DGLLGDL

-586 QQNKTSLSAAKLELT
+586 QQNKTSLSAAKLEST
-601 YTKIREELDK
+601 YTKIREIIDQITRNGGYSKELNIGIGKDKLNEINQIIKSTDNYADK
-611 VSKTGN
+611 VIKIQKSLLDVIYSRSYVSTKFFDQKERNNIIEYSKSLTDL
-617 VSNIFG
+617 
-623 EYKFPENIKREIDN
+623 K
-637 AMTSAENFANKVRS
+637 
-651 VYDILY
+651 
-657 NSKREN
+657 NS
-663 TKASILFHKIFSED
+663 
-677 DEKAVVKYIENL
+677 
-689 ELLNIAEKEAEK
+689 EKEVEK
-701 ELAEKGEAIRQNLS
+701 ELTETGEKIRQNLS
-715 LKGIDVYAKEN
+715 LNGIDVYAKEN
-726 EEYIRSFVKSLS
+726 EERVRSFVKSLS

-783 EIRASVDVKDAVKTL
+783 EIKASVDVKDAVKTL

-1005 LSFRLAFDADTQGLD
+1005 LSFRLAFDSDTQGLD

-1096 INSVISKYDD
+1096 IQVVTFKYDE

-1120 IGIIEKQKDS
+1120 IGIIEKQKES

-1157 TATIKRL
+1157 TATVKRL

-1177 MDIAN
+1177 MSVAN
-1182 LKELGEVIEKLRG
+1182 LKELGEVIEKLRE

-1210 EDYKTASGNLK
+1210 EDYKIASGNLK
-1221 DAQKQYD
+1221 NAQKQYD
-1228 IIKNGGQVVKGWEF
+1228 IIKNGGQVAKGWKF

-1263 TEAQD
+1263 TQAQD
-1268 KMKKSSKNVGD
+1268 EMKDSSKNVGD

-1316 KWGMASEVIGM
+1316 KWGMASEAIGM

-1474 LGDALT
+1474 LGEALT

-1513 IEPVIQEAFD
+1513 IEPVIKEAFD
-1523 KLDND
+1523 QLDKD
-1528 VDISGAKRIER
+1528 VDISGAKRLEY
-1539 QAAINKANVDIKNI
+1539 QAAINKADLDLKNI
-1553 EDEWRRRGLDI
+1553 ENEWIKRGLPEALAGKI
-1564 VSEGNREK
+1564 GTLINSEGSIGK
-1572 FMQAQ
+1572 FLRSQ
-1577 PEYQEYIKIQ
+1577 PELQEYLKIQ
-1587 KEIAQNQAEIDRLN
+1587 KEKAQNQAEIDRLN
-1601 EVTQK
+1601 NVNEE
-1606 EQLDALKDTGK
+1606 EQLEVLKQLGVDLKGLA
-1617 FIKEQ
+1617 
-1622 FPEMQEKWDAM
+1622 PDMAEKLGVVL
-1633 SEGAGITPGSTTAEG
+1633 EGAGITPGSTTAEG
-1648 ITKSTQSLTEETGNL
+1648 ITKSAQSLTEETGNL

-1678 RKITEEGEI
+1678 RRIAEEGEI
-1687 RRTNMIKV
+1687 RRANMIKV

>member
-138 NKTMF
+138 NKMMF

-159 FSIYEVARFVKNLA
+159 FSIYEVGRFVKNLA

-204 DLSVVSPFTFKDLT
+204 DLSVISPFTFKDLT

-279 GIPLVDELARKFGEL
+279 GIPLVDELAKKFGEL

-319 QVFQEMT
+319 DVFQEMT

-376 TSLMNHWEA
+376 TSLMEHWED
-385 FADILKTIIASYG
+385 FARILEIVIAAYG
-398 VYKASIIT
+398 SYKAAIILVNT
-406 TNALQKVFGKELDFT
+406 AQKVQISLQTISFFMNLSKALGAT
-421 NAKLKIQ
+421 ASNATVASVAMKNLTATM
-428 SFLLKSN
+428 LAN
-435 PWGIA
+435 PAMLFATAI
-440 LSAITAIV
+440 SAIV
-448 GAIYSYVSSL
+448 
-458 NRANRE
+458 
-464 LLENIT
+464 
-470 TLNKQKDSVNKIFE
+470 
-484 ELKKVNEEQQN
+484 
-495 VAKNI
+495 
-500 KDANE
+500 
-505 QQKQSNTLT
+505 
-514 AKRARLLNELSQKEP
+514 
-529 EVAKSIKDHADN
+529 
-541 LEELIKVQERYNA
+541 
-554 IMDAR
+554 
-559 KFAEYVIKEP
+559 
-569 GGWFD
+569 
-574 DSLLDDL
+574 
-581 KDFEE
+581 
-586 QQNKTSLSAAKLELT
+586 TSF
-601 YTKIREELDK
+601 
-611 VSKTGN
+611 V
-617 VSNIFG
+617 
-623 EYKFPENIKREIDN
+623 
-637 AMTSAENFANKVRS
+637 
-651 VYDILY
+651 
-657 NSKREN
+657 
-663 TKASILFHKIFSED
+663 LF
-677 DEKAVVKYIENL
+677 N
-689 ELLNIAEKEAEK
+689 KEA
-701 ELAEKGEAIRQNLS
+701 RNT
-715 LKGIDVYAKEN
+715 
-726 EEYIRSFVKSLS
+726 EEILS
-738 DLTEYGQ
+738 DLNQASDEYLNLIDGQNNRVENLLNTYESLHGKTNLTESEQKKLNYTIKELSTIVPEAIKSLDEYGKVLDIDSKLIKQYTEEQ
-745 KTILTKWNI
+745 KQYARERLKNSI
-754 EFNGKSDP
+754 EDAK
-762 EETLEGWRKELDEIT
+762 KEI
-777 GKKYTA
+777 
-783 EIRASVDVKDAVKTL
+783 
-798 QEQLKE
+798 EQLKE
-804 VNDDINKVKPILIN
+804 QQAGLSSIINNGVALYSRPGEFIGYSKLEGEALKKYQNERADIADKITSLNNQLIKSQKLLNDVLSETPNTEPLKEWVKIANEIAQKDNASFEFKVKTDETQLDYIERLAESYKEYEEQLKKLSYVNMSEAETIDALTQKIGILKQVFAALGVDIQ
-818 AGYNFDTESLPS
+818 NFQKVGS
-830 ILNEQAKEINESFAR
+830 
-845 QYKGLKSNQDSLIK
+845 KGKN
-859 GLGLLGA
+859 
-866 LPTEKTSG
+866 

-1047 KMTDE
+1047 KMNNE
-1052 QKNQL
+1052 QKNKL

-1082 VAEAINEYQKYEQE
+1082 VVEAINEYQKYEQE
-1096 INSVISKYDD
+1096 IQAVTFKYDE

-1120 IGIIEKQKDS
+1120 IGIIEKQKDR

-1182 LKELGEVIEKLRG
+1182 LKELGEVIEKLRE

-1210 EDYKTASGNLK
+1210 EDYKISSGNLK
-1221 DAQKQYD
+1221 NAQKQYD
-1228 IIKNGGQVVKGWEF
+1228 IIKNGGQVAKGWEL

-1263 TEAQD
+1263 TQAQD
-1268 KMKKSSKNVGD
+1268 EMKDSSKNVGD
-1279 AFQVLTQK
+1279 AFQALAQE

-1316 KWGMASEVIGM
+1316 KWGMASEAIGM

-1402 KFKKTGDLVGN
+1402 KFKKTGES
-1413 LAAQQMEVAKQL
+1413 LANIRQQQIEISRQL
-1425 DLERQKKNQDDEAI
+1425 ELERQKKNQDDEAI
-1439 ADYEQQLI
+1439 ADYQQQLA
-1447 ELHQRMLELAED
+1447 ELDRQFQETLEGIRNE
-1459 VRSQVFD
+1459 VFD

-1474 LGDALT
+1474 LSSAIVE
-1480 NAFIN
+1480 AFRN
-1485 GENAAKAWG
+1485 GEDAAKAWG
-1494 DTVDDIILNI
+1494 DTVDDIVLQVVANL
-1504 IKNMFAVKY
+1504 MATKY
-1513 IEPVIQEAFD
+1513 IEPV
-1523 KLDND
+1523 
-1528 VDISGAKRIER
+1528 VDEWIKGLEDSVDLSGAKKTLLEEELRRNKVDRE
-1539 QAAINKANVDIKNI
+1539 AILAELDKRYDKYKGGLSK
-1553 EDEWRRRGLDI
+1553 EDYLKYYMPDEYREYLKI
-1564 VSEGNREK
+1564 LREK
-1572 FMQAQ
+1572 
-1577 PEYQEYIKIQ
+1577 EE
-1587 KEIAQNQAEIDRLN
+1587 KEKELDRLKN
-1601 EVTQK
+1601 MTLE
-1606 EQLDALKDTGK
+1606 EQLDIFGESGEELKDKIENMDILQDIESFVKGYLGDK
-1617 FIKEQ
+1617 
-1622 FPEMQEKWDAM
+1622 
-1633 SEGAGITPGSTTAEG
+1633 STTAEG
-1648 ITKSTQSLTEETGNL
+1648 ITKSAQSLTEETGNL

-1678 RKITEEGEI
+1678 RRIAEEGEI
-1687 RRTNMIKV
+1687 RRANMIKV